1 MDRPLDIKVQLL
13 SEPIYRGAPCPIE
26 ITIVNQTVEPVM
38 INRRLAIGYS
48 NCLARELFIELR
60 GAKTGSGVS
69 ITEVDYQRDFSPS
82 SDYGFLPPGEKVS
95 VSFDL
100 FEWYEPVNPGTYVL
114 VVHYQADEPLADP
127 PLEILRGI
135 YSSNP
140 LNLIVLAER
149 SSGTTKK

>member
-1 MDRPLDIKVQLL
+1 MDRPLEIIVQLP
-13 SEPIYRGAPCPIE
+13 SEPIYPGAPCPIE

-48 NCLARELFIELR
+48 NCLARELFIKLR
-60 GAKTGSGVS
+60 DAKTGSEVP
-69 ITEVDYQRDFSPS
+69 IREVDYQRDFSPP

-100 FEWYEPVNPGTYVL
+100 FEWYEPVNPGTYLL

-127 PLEILRGI
+127 PLEILHGV
-135 YSSNP
+135 YSSKPMELSIIPGN
-140 LNLIVLAER
+140 VDQR
-149 SSGTTKK
+149 

>member
-1 MDRPLDIKVQLL
+1 MDMSLDIEVSLPAE
-13 SEPIYRGAPCPIE
+13 SIYPGAPCPIE
-26 ITIVNQTVEPVM
+26 ITIVNQTVEPVL

-60 GAKTGSGVS
+60 DAKTGSAAP
-69 ITEVDYQRDFSPS
+69 IIEVDYQRDFSPS
-82 SDYGFLPPGEKVS
+82 SDYDYLSPGEKVS

-127 PLEILRGI
+127 PAQILRGVH
-135 YSSNP
+135 SSKP
-140 LNLIVLAER
+140 MDLKVMPE
-149 SSGTTKK
+149 KPDP